1 MEGLTIQA
9 GDTQGDKVNLQPT
22 RLPKLLRLAKG
33 RDCIRCGNNEG
44 STVAAHYQGQR
55 SHSYGKGRG
64 IKPHDAMAAHLCY
77 RCHAE
82 ADSSGLGSCPEAHS
96 RRFLLLII
104 TTQINLFIESR
115 ITARDYAQ
123 AFLLKL
129 CRNTAELMECGEL
142 ELHDIACRLA
152 ECWDSGEIAIASQGT
167 MVSSFVGVAQ

>member
-1 MEGLTIQA
+1 MEGFTVQT

-33 RDCIRCGNNEG
+33 RDCVRCGNNEG

-77 RCHAE
+77 RCHSE
-82 ADSSGLGSCPEAHS
+82 ADSSALGTSPEAHS
-96 RRFLLLII
+96 ARFLLLII
-104 TTQINLFIESR
+104 ITQLGLFLEGR
-115 ITARDYAQ
+115 ITARDHAQ

-129 CRNTAELMECGEL
+129 CRNASVLEECAED
-142 ELHDIACRLA
+142 ELHHTACRLA
-152 ECWDSGEIAIASQGT
+152 QCWDSGDITIAPHGA
-167 MVSSFVGVAQ
+167 MVSSFVGVSP